1 MQKNGWLNNLK
12 RSSMDIEK
20 FYEAEKLQ
28 KEIDS
33 AHNYRNKL
41 YWARGSESTCIIK
54 YFRTSIEN
62 THELHLESE
71 AKDFIYEML
80 NKEIDR
86 IHLKISQLQEQF
98 DNL

>member
-1 MQKNGWLNNLK
+1 
-12 RSSMDIEK
+12 MDIEK

-41 YWARGSESTCIIK
+41 YWARGSKSTCTIK
-54 YFRTSIEN
+54 YFRTSIEH
-62 THELHLESE
+62 THEVHLESE

-86 IHLKISQLQEQF
+86 VTLKIKELREQF